1 MPACYIIFKMSKL
14 EVICGP
20 MFAGKTE
27 EMIRRIKRCVL
38 ALQHVQVFKPSMDFR
53 YGVDRITSHG
63 KTDLE
68 VATGIKPVAIVE
80 GERLSI
86 HNNTKVVA
94 FDEAQFF
101 DKKWLLSVI
110 EGLLKDDIRVIC
122 ACLDQNTYGEP
133 FGVTP
138 DLLALADKVTKLKAI
153 CVVCQGDANKTYRE
167 RPYNDS
173 KAVEIGGMGL
183 YEPRCLKCWKP
194 TQK

>member
-1 MPACYIIFKMSKL
+1 MSKL

-27 EMIRRIKRCVL
+27 EMIRRVKRCVL
-38 ALQHVQVFKPSMDFR
+38 AHQKVQVFKPSMDFR
-53 YGVDRITSHG
+53 FGVDRITSHG

-68 VATGIKPVAIVE
+68 VATGVKPVAVSE
-80 GERLSI
+80 TDRLVI
-86 HNNTKVVA
+86 HDDTQVVG

-101 DKKWLLSVI
+101 DRTWLQSII

-133 FGVTP
+133 FGATP
-138 DLLALADKVTKLKAI
+138 DLLALADEVTKLKAI
-153 CVVCQGDANKTYRE
+153 CVVCQQDANRTYRE
-167 RPYNDS
+167 RPFAEN
-173 KAVEIGGMGL
+173 KAVEVGGMGL

-194 TQK
+194 TKR